1 MAQQTK
7 MRAIQIDAAIGQAL
21 ENKAAEMTQLSKA
34 GGGKRVTIKAL
45 VEEAV
50 LARWPDLRLQPGV
63 ATMAELSEPATLPA
77 TPTQPVDPQAFVFD
91 RIIQAVLCGPGG
103 LDGSPESEG
112 LERNASIEALD
123 GTAVGSFGQEIRLR
137 DLAYHLRAVM
147 TVRVIGSLGELMKDY
162 EEAGI

>member
-63 ATMAELSEPATLPA
+63 ATMAELSGAASATSAASTIPA
-77 TPTQPVDPQAFVFD
+77 QPVDPQAFVFD
-91 RIIQAVLCGPGG
+91 RIIQAVLCGG
-103 LDGSPESEG
+103 DGELEG
-112 LERNASIEALD
+112 LERNAGIEALD
-123 GTAVGSFGQEIRLR
+123 GTAVGSFGQEIKLR

-147 TVRVIGSLGELMKDY
+147 MVKVIGSLGELVRDY
-162 EEAGI
+162 EEAGV